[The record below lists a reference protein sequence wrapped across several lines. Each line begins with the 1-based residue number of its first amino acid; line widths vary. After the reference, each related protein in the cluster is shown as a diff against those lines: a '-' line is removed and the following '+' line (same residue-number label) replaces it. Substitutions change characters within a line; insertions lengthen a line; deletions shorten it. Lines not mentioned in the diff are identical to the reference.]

1 MSPGGP
7 TILPATLDPTCHPAN
22 RHLRAHILGCMPG
35 TLPDGDPA
43 PADGRLPEASA
54 RAFGAR
60 PFGVYVHVPFCRTR
74 CGYCDFN
81 TYTATELGGG
91 ASQAEYPALA
101 MRELDLA
108 RQILPAPQKMSD
120 TTAATAPLAPKI
132 FDNSNKVEAA
142 PGSVATV
149 FFGGGTPTLLPPQQ
163 IGNILK
169 KIAETFGLDPDA
181 EVTVEANPET
191 VTPRSLEALRKAGV
205 TRMSFGMQ
213 SAAPH
218 VLKTLDRVHEPGRPQ
233 QCAQWARAAGF
244 EHVSL
249 DLIYGTP
256 GESDDDWR
264 RSLDAALAAGP
275 DHISAYALIVEDG
288 TRLAAKVRRGE
299 IPAPDDDALADRY
312 LIADD
317 MLGAAGLTWYE
328 ISNWARDEKA
338 RCRHNMLYWTGGD
351 WWGVGPGAHSHVGG
365 TRWWNVRHPSAY
377 AARLAEGRSP
387 AHGREVLTD
396 AERRMEEI
404 MLGVRLADGLPVTA
418 VSGTALSS
426 AERIMASALLDPA
439 AYQAGRLVLTRQGR
453 LLADAVVRDLT

>member
-1 MSPGGP
+1 
-7 TILPATLDPTCHPAN
+7 
-22 RHLRAHILGCMPG
+22 
-35 TLPDGDPA
+35 
-43 PADGRLPEASA
+43 
-54 RAFGAR
+54 
-60 PFGVYVHVPFCRTR
+60 
-74 CGYCDFN
+74 
-81 TYTATELGGG
+81 
-91 ASQAEYPALA
+91 
-101 MRELDLA
+101 
-108 RQILPAPQKMSD
+108 
-120 TTAATAPLAPKI
+120 
-132 FDNSNKVEAA
+132 
-142 PGSVATV
+142 V
-149 FFGGGTPTLLPPQQ
+149 FFGGGTPTLLPPEQ

-169 KIAETFGLDPDA
+169 KIDETFGLDPDV

-191 VTPRSLEALRKAGV
+191 VTPRSLEALREAGV

-233 QCAQWARAAGF
+233 QCAQWAREAGF

-338 RCRHNMLYWTGGD
+338 RCRHNMLYWAGGD

-377 AARLAEGRSP
+377 ATRLAEDRSP
-387 AHGREVLTD
+387 AHGREVLTAD
-396 AERRMEEI
+396 ERRMEEI

-418 VSGTALSS
+418 LTGAALSS
-426 AERIMASALLDPA
+426 AERIMASALLDPT
-439 AYQAGRLVLTRQGR
+439 AYKAGRLVLTRQGR

>member
-1 MSPGGP
+1 VSK
-7 TILPATLDPTCHPAN
+7 I
-22 RHLRAHILGCMPG
+22 
-35 TLPDGDPA
+35 
-43 PADGRLPEASA
+43 
-54 RAFGAR
+54 
-60 PFGVYVHVPFCRTR
+60 
-74 CGYCDFN
+74 
-81 TYTATELGGG
+81 TE
-91 ASQAEYPALA
+91 
-101 MRELDLA
+101 
-108 RQILPAPQKMSD
+108 
-120 TTAATAPLAPKI
+120 
-132 FDNSNKVEAA
+132 
-142 PGSVATV
+142 TV
-149 FFGGGTPTLLPPQQ
+149 FFGGGTPTLLPPGQ

-169 KIAETFGLDPDA
+169 KIGEMFGLDPDA

-191 VTPRSLEALRKAGV
+191 VTPRSLEALREAGV

-233 QCAQWARAAGF
+233 QCAQWAREAGF

-299 IPAPDDDALADRY
+299 IPAPDDDVLADRY

-387 AHGREVLTD
+387 AHGREVLTA
-396 AERRMEEI
+396 AERQMEEI

-418 VSGTALSS
+418 VTGTALSS

-439 AYQAGRLVLTRQGR
+439 AYRAGRLVLTRQGR

>member
-1 MSPGGP
+1 
-7 TILPATLDPTCHPAN
+7 
-22 RHLRAHILGCMPG
+22 MPSV
-35 TLPDGDPA
+35 LPDGDPV

-54 RAFGAR
+54 HAFGSR

-91 ASQAEYPALA
+91 ASQAEYPALVT
-101 MRELDLA
+101 RELDLA
-108 RQILPAPQKMSD
+108 RRVLSAS
-120 TTAATAPLAPKI
+120 
-132 FDNSNKVEAA
+132 DNSNKSVE
-142 PGSVATV
+142 TV
-149 FFGGGTPTLLPPQQ
+149 FFGGGTPTLLPPGQ
-163 IGNILK
+163 IGNIIK
-169 KIAETFGLDPDA
+169 KIDETFGLQPGA

-191 VTPRSLEALRKAGV
+191 VTQRSLEELRACGV

-213 SAAPH
+213 SAVPH
-218 VLKTLDRVHEPGRPQ
+218 VLATLDRVHEPGRPQ
-233 QCAQWARAAGF
+233 ECAKWARDAGF
-244 EHVSL
+244 DHVSL

-264 RSLDAALAAGP
+264 RSLDAALAAEP

-299 IPAPDDDALADRY
+299 IPAPDDDTLADRY
-312 LIADD
+312 EIADD
-317 MLGAAGLTWYE
+317 MLSAAGLRWYE
-328 ISNWARDEKA
+328 ISNWARDDAA

-351 WWGVGPGAHSHVGG
+351 WWGAGPGAHSHVGG

-377 AARLAEGRSP
+377 AARLAAGRSP
-387 AHGREVLTD
+387 AHAREVLTA

-404 MLGVRLADGLPVTA
+404 MLGVRLAEGLPVTA
-418 VSGTALSS
+418 LTSAALSS